1 MIISNEI
8 SAPLRDLLYK
18 LLNKKLE
25 KRLCDFSEIKAHKW
39 LKDVNW
45 DMYFNKAVKSPIT
58 IDFYRS
64 NIHQE
69 FLEVDVDPD
78 AFLED
83 EIFK

>member
-1 MIISNEI
+1 M
-8 SAPLRDLLYK
+8 
-18 LLNKKLE
+18 
-25 KRLCDFSEIKAHKW
+25 F
-39 LKDVNW
+39 
-45 DMYFNKAVKSPIT
+45 FNKAVKSPIT
-58 IDFYRS
+58 IDFFRS